1 MAKKLSFNIDF
12 SSEYSFIGIA
22 SQLKDYRLAFFLNK
36 QLNLNLKRISD
47 FIQGSTD
54 IEEISYSLFNYHH
67 PETKNNFCLISN
79 HNSEAKLI
87 AALKNID
94 YFLLIENDIP
104 DASKKELIA
113 NIRKIP
119 NVMAAYDIE
128 LSKIKNISNLLADL
142 ELQLLENK

>member
-22 SQLKDYRLAFFLNK
+22 CQLKDYRLAFFLNK

-47 FIQGSTD
+47 FVQGSAD
-54 IEEISYSLFNYHH
+54 KEEISYSLFNYHN